1 MNKIEVRSQ
10 NLENRSDNVI
20 YIVWHLVC
28 KFITKYEIRYTRYDI
43 RVKEG
48 RRIVIMKKK
57 EEARDN
63 KTEKDEEIREKKT
76 QKKEKEGIKEKV
88 KEEEKKQEEGFGE
101 PDLPVLFVWFISML
115 NGKAW
120 EYLGLIMNP
129 ETKEINK
136 DLKKAK
142 IAIDTVAFLFDQ
154 IRGDLKPED
163 FKRIENSLANLRM
176 NYVEKLKES

>member
-1 MNKIEVRSQ
+1 MR
-10 NLENRSDNVI
+10 
-20 YIVWHLVC
+20 
-28 KFITKYEIRYTRYDI
+28 
-43 RVKEG
+43 G
-48 RRIVIMKKK
+48 RRIVIMKKG

-63 KTEKDEEIREKKT
+63 KTKKDEETKEEKA
-76 QKKEKEGIKEKV
+76 QKEEKEGTKEKA
-88 KEEEKKQEEGFGE
+88 KEEEKKQEEHFKE

-115 NGKAW
+115 SGKAW

-142 IAIDTVAFLFDQ
+142 IAIDTVVFLYDQ
-154 IRGDLKPED
+154 IKDDLNPED
-163 FKRIENSLANLRM
+163 FKRIENLLANLRM

>member
-1 MNKIEVRSQ
+1 
-10 NLENRSDNVI
+10 
-20 YIVWHLVC
+20 
-28 KFITKYEIRYTRYDI
+28 
-43 RVKEG
+43 
-48 RRIVIMKKK
+48 MKKG

-63 KTEKDEEIREKKT
+63 KTKKDEEIKEEKA
-76 QKKEKEGIKEKV
+76 QKEEKEGTKEKA
-88 KEEEKKQEEGFGE
+88 KEEEKKQEEHFKE

-115 NGKAW
+115 SGKAW

-142 IAIDTVAFLFDQ
+142 IAIDTVVFLYDQ
-154 IRGDLKPED
+154 IKDDLNPED
-163 FKRIENSLANLRM
+163 FRRIENLLANLRM